1 MKKSIVILLLV
12 VCFGIISAS
21 AQTDHC
27 FKNDGLKN
35 VNSISFTLTGNKVT
49 NGNFEI
55 SSYEESEPTE
65 SFAFTGTKTANALTI
80 KFTDGTPEEFKT
92 IKTIVWTLGESLK
105 VPTYG
110 KNNVTNKWSVYS
122 ATYEKCG
129 DEEMPSGDTS
139 RGDEEM
145 PSDDTPQRISFAKG
159 KSESDESI
167 MLAPGASKKFVVGAK
182 IGQIFYVDAE
192 SKDVEISMVEGKVA
206 ENATLSE
213 PGHYDTTLLANGD
226 FVFEVKNTSENEVNT
241 TIKIII
247 GGGK

>member
-1 MKKSIVILLLV
+1 MKRNIVILLLV
-12 VCFGIISAS
+12 VCFGSISAS

-49 NGNFEI
+49 NGSFEI
-55 SSYEESEPTE
+55 SSYDDSTPTE
-65 SFAFTGTKTANALTI
+65 YFAFTGTKTANALTI
-80 KFTDGTPEEFKT
+80 KFTNGIPEDFKT
-92 IKTIVWTLGESLK
+92 IKTIVWTLGNSLK

-129 DEEMPSGDTS
+129 DEEMSSGD
-139 RGDEEM
+139 M
-145 PSDDTPQRISFAKG
+145 PQRISFAKG
-159 KSESDESI
+159 KSETDESI
-167 MLAPGASKKFVVGAK
+167 TLAPGESKQFVVGAK
-182 IGQIFYVDAE
+182 SGQIFYVDAE
-192 SKDVEISMVEGKVA
+192 SKDVEISMVKGKVA

-213 PGHYDTTLLANGD
+213 PGHYDTTLLATGD

-247 GGGK
+247 SGGK

>member
-1 MKKSIVILLLV
+1 MKKSIVSLLLV

-49 NGNFEI
+49 NGSFEI
-55 SSYEESEPTE
+55 NGYDDSEPTE
-65 SFAFTGTKTANALTI
+65 SFTFTGTKTANALTI
-80 KFTDGTPEEFKT
+80 KFTDGIPEEFKT
-92 IKTIVWTLGESLK
+92 IKTIVWTLGSSLK

-110 KNNVTNKWSVYS
+110 KNNVTDKWSVYS

-129 DEEMPSGDTS
+129 DEEMSSGDT
-139 RGDEEM
+139 
-145 PSDDTPQRISFAKG
+145 PQQISFPKG
-159 KSESDESI
+159 KSETDESI
-167 MLAPGASKKFVVGAK
+167 TLAPGESKKFVVGAK

-192 SKDVEISMVEGKVA
+192 SKDVEISMVKGKVA
-206 ENATLSE
+206 TDATLSE

-241 TIKIII
+241 TIKVIIS
-247 GGGK
+247 GGH